1 MNGVSL
7 PCKGWVLK
15 VQIVRWWN
23 WRDTA
28 LSGVEVKETHT
39 GSNPVLTTKL
49 NNMKLKFSRVQEV
62 EVELKREPTTEELK
76 ILLGKD
82 IEASMFDLPEDLIDW
97 DSEDVVGEDYSSN
110 TNIYIPKPEIIK

>member
-1 MNGVSL
+1 MVNALQGLLGDLKTV
-7 PCKGWVLK
+7 WFRYVLG
-15 VQIVRWWN
+15 IVLN
-23 WRDTA
+23 A
-28 LSGVEVKETHT
+28 

-62 EVELKREPTTEELK
+62 EVELKREPTIEELK

-110 TNIYIPKPEIIK
+110 TNIYIPKPETIK

>member
-1 MNGVSL
+1 M
-7 PCKGWVLK
+7 
-15 VQIVRWWN
+15 VRWQSGLMLSIHKVLGCGMY
-23 WRDTA
+23 DTYTRG
-28 LSGVEVKETHT
+28 LT

-62 EVELKREPTTEELK
+62 EVELKREPTIEELK

-110 TNIYIPKPEIIK
+110 TNIYIPKPETIK